1 MAQHE
6 ESAQGPREDVE
17 ALSVAAGAFLTD
29 GQRLYQVIREWAP
42 NGQVLLEDSG
52 DPSRPS
58 LPISVQQ
65 LVADGW
71 RVVNPTG

>member
-1 MAQHE
+1 M
-6 ESAQGPREDVE
+6 E
-17 ALSVAAGAFLTD
+17 ALSLSTGAYMTD
-29 GQRLYQVIREWAP
+29 GSRLYQVIREWAP
-42 NGQVLLEDSG
+42 NGQVLLEDAG

-71 RVVNPTG
+71 RVVKPRA